1 MEGATIQLLGLGDQ
15 PIVLSP
21 EQLRGN
27 RSLLLSNP
35 AAVRLDIRQLKRN
48 NRDTGTPP
56 EWRLH
61 RGKSL
66 PENDDP
72 SPTVFQNVVYAT
84 YQHAM
89 LALLLWTGGGMAGA
103 FQVRHY
109 PRGPLNFPHFVVDNH
124 SNMVAGVSEHDED
137 RSRSMAI
144 HLLHQEPGPST
155 MAALANS
162 MLEVSPPLA
171 GCVLL
176 VGTLRPTTH
185 RPQGADSPQ
194 LRGILL
200 RAEQVPPPGRLHAAV
215 CLLRPVPPVLPREAV
230 SHGWHLHR
238 GLSKKKKR
246 TSPRL
251 ACLQHGTLC
260 LALHGQHN
268 DVVLPSATLPAFSAV
283 GYRLWCKGQSTFAVA
298 VRTVPA
304 ASSEWDALPR
314 VAGPQNPVPHTLC
327 AIRTFL
333 QANGE

>member
-1 MEGATIQLLGLGDQ
+1 MEGATIRLLGVGDQ

-21 EQLRGN
+21 DQLRGN

-35 AAVRLDIRQLKRN
+35 AAVRLDIRQQKRT
-48 NRDTGTPP
+48 NRDADTPP
-56 EWRLH
+56 EWRVH

-66 PENDDP
+66 PEADNP

-89 LALLLWTGGGMAGA
+89 LALLLWTGGGMTGA

-109 PRGPLNFPHFVVDNH
+109 PRGPLSFPHFVVDNH
-124 SNMVAGVSEHDED
+124 SNMVAGGPAHDED
-137 RSRSMAI
+137 DSRGMAI

-155 MAALANS
+155 MAALASS
-162 MLEVSPPLA
+162 MLEVAPPLA

-176 VGTLRPTTH
+176 VGTLRATAH
-185 RPQGADSPQ
+185 RSGGVDSPQ

-200 RAEQVPPPGRLHAAV
+200 RSEHVPPPGRLHTAV
-215 CLLRPVPPVLPREAV
+215 RLLRPVPPVLPREAV

-238 GLSKKKKR
+238 GLSKKKMLA
-246 TSPRL
+246 SPRL
-251 ACLQHGTLC
+251 TCLQQGTLC

-268 DVVLPSATLPAFSAV
+268 DNVLPGATLPAFSAV

-314 VAGPQNPVPHTLC
+314 VTGTIPLPHTLC
-327 AIRTFL
+327 AIRSFL
-333 QANGE
+333 QANGD